1 MADAARDPR
10 FKYLPDTEESIFQ
23 SLLAVPLVN
32 QGRVTLL
39 KELGSHRRERRER
52 RDSRLNSALSAAS
65 AVEKGLF
72 AVGSRVIGA
81 MNPYTTDEV
90 ELLSLIADLAAG
102 ALEKAM
108 LYDGMQRQIAEL
120 STLAEVSETVRQS
133 ALLAG
138 CRALDGIAASAIQRP
153 IHLPN
158 PSSFSIPS
166 CSCFASSGFSS
177 AWRSRRTASF

>member
-1 MADAARDPR
+1 MGGARR
-10 FKYLPDTEESIFQ
+10 
-23 SLLAVPLVN
+23 VGGGC
-32 QGRVTLL
+32 GRC
-39 KELGSHRRERRER
+39 G
-52 RDSRLNSALSAAS
+52 
-65 AVEKGLF
+65 G
-72 AVGSRVIGA
+72 RVIGA
-81 MNPYTTDEV
+81 MNVQTRSHHPYTTDEV
-90 ELLSLIADLAAG
+90 ELLSLIGDLAAG

-138 CRALDGIAASAIQRP
+138 CRALDGIAASVIQRP

-158 PSSFSIPS
+158 PSSFSIPC

-177 AWRSRRTASF
+177 AWRSRRTASFQAARGRPAALTLPQPGPQWPPAPHQRGTRGPARGP